1 MFSKKLLLALLVT
14 LLLLSL
20 MSVSGVDSSNWS
32 SVKVNDVDF
41 KIPPQYQG
49 GSNQKG
55 DSYVLGDLNNFGIL
69 CIDEYIVNNYGM
81 WANDNGKN
89 VTIGNHDVVYFSEY
103 NSYSKSN
110 VSHAY
115 FSSGKSV
122 YSIAWNGSD
131 MNENIEEI
139 IINAP
144 PSDYNSTTFHE
155 ILDEAKK
162 QYDYKQQQ
170 DYNSYY
176 YDTPI
181 KEDYRDNSNYWM
193 YNYFFYKMGQ
203 HSKR

>member
-162 QYDYKQQQ
+162 QYDYKG
-170 DYNSYY
+170 NN
-176 YDTPI
+176 P
-181 KEDYRDNSNYWM
+181 
-193 YNYFFYKMGQ
+193 
-203 HSKR
+203 